1 MKNSLRIRFTVTA
14 IVSVLLVLV
23 VMVSAI
29 NLMNYNKVVSDSDKV
44 LGMLAENGGSFPE
57 HMKPEPGKDPEPAP
71 PKDARGGDRT
81 ESPELA
87 FETRYFSVVIGGNGN
102 VLSVDTGNI
111 AAVSDDTAAGYA
123 SDIYGS
129 NKTKGFVGDYRY
141 SSIVTSGGDTLI
153 VFCDCGPGLS
163 NFRSFLGIS
172 ILISACSLV
181 LISIVVFLLSGRAV
195 SPVVESHEKQKRFI
209 TDAGHEIKTPLAII
223 NADADVLLAETTE
236 DNEWITD
243 IKKQTRRL
251 ADLTDELILL
261 SKMEEGSYV
270 PVREEIDLTDIT
282 EKQTELFRVAAEGT
296 GRKIE
301 GNIEPDVRI
310 TGDGKAIE
318 RLISILL
325 DNAVKYCPE
334 GRTVSICLKRS
345 GKNAVIEVS
354 NPTEGPIDEKSLGSL
369 FDRFYRADSS
379 RNSGTGGHGIGL
391 SVAKAITEAH
401 SGKIAAYKDGDDV
414 IRFRALLRS

>member
-1 MKNSLRIRFTVTA
+1 MKNALRIRFTVTA
-14 IVSVLLVLV
+14 IVSVFLVLV

-44 LGMLAENGGSFPE
+44 LGMLLDNGGSFPDQ
-57 HMKPEPGKDPEPAP
+57 MKPEPGSEPEPAP
-71 PKDARGGDRT
+71 PGDMRDGDRT

-87 FETRYFSVVIGGNGN
+87 FETRYFSVVVGEDGS

-111 AAVSDDTAAGYA
+111 AAVSDDAAAEYA
-123 SDIYGS
+123 SDIFAG

-141 SSIVTSGGDTLI
+141 SSKETSEGDTLI

-163 NFRSFLGIS
+163 NFRSFMGIS
-172 ILISACSLV
+172 ILISVCSLL
-181 LISIVVFLLSGRAV
+181 LISIVAYILSDRAV

-223 NADADVLLAETTE
+223 NADADVLLAEMSE
-236 DNEWITD
+236 DNEWVTD

-270 PVREEIDLTDIT
+270 PVREELDLTDIT
-282 EKQTELFRVAAEGT
+282 NKQTELFRVAAEGT

-301 GNIEPDVRI
+301 SSIEPDVRI
-310 TGDGKAIE
+310 TGDGKAVK

-334 GRTVSICLKRS
+334 GGTINLCLKRS
-345 GKNAVIEVS
+345 GKNAVLEVS
-354 NPTEGPIDEKSLGSL
+354 NPAEGPIDPKSLDNL

-379 RNSGTGGHGIGL
+379 RNSDTGGHGIGL
-391 SVAKAITEAH
+391 SVAKAITDAH
-401 SGKIAAYKDGDDV
+401 SGKIAAYMDGEDI
-414 IRFRALLRS
+414 IRFRVVLRS